1 MLMASRHRSPSP
13 PLTPCP
19 PRGSHEHAYDALV
32 PSRTRLPLVSRFRAS
47 SSADAPAPRTDSQIA
62 AFHSDLCSW
71 CRRRR
76 LRLVQQCESLL
87 GSGAHCLSGGDCGLF
102 ADAGAHGRLHP
113 HARAHRHLQP
123 CSDDAGPAG
132 AEHDRARRPSAGGGP
147 GGRDAGATGGGDGG
161 ASNSEE
167 APAPQQP
174 PKSAYYGNCT
184 EAREAGAAPL
194 YQGEPGYRPGMD
206 RDHDGIA
213 CEWK

>member
-47 SSADAPAPRTDSQIA
+47 SSADAPAPRTGPQIA

-87 GSGAHCLSGGDCGLF
+87 DPGAHCLSGGDRGLF

-113 HARAHRHLQP
+113 HARAHRRRRPRRSRARPSPPPL
-123 CSDDAGPAG
+123 SRRRTRRAGRMPALLAAVM
-132 AEHDRARRPSAGGGP
+132 AEPRIPRRPPHPSSRPRAPTMAIARRPERPVPPRSIRASPDIALDWTAITTASPASGSSRGGG
-147 GGRDAGATGGGDGG
+147 
-161 ASNSEE
+161 
-167 APAPQQP
+167 
-174 PKSAYYGNCT
+174 
-184 EAREAGAAPL
+184 
-194 YQGEPGYRPGMD
+194 
-206 RDHDGIA
+206 
-213 CEWK
+213 